1 VAFNPDS
8 HRNIEAIIYGKSSTW
23 KFAPNLAS
31 ASRNSSVGSI
41 IVRPVTRYSERIFR
55 LENYSTRKHADVN
68 ASKWEKWD
76 V

>member
-1 VAFNPDS
+1 VAFNSDL

-41 IVRPVTRYSERIFR
+41 FSASGDEI
-55 LENYSTRKHADVN
+55 LRKN
-68 ASKWEKWD
+68 LSPEKL
-76 V
+76 